1 MNSNIEKKNVD
12 KSDKT
17 KIFTKEFMKPASEI
31 QKRTTILL
39 TEQGSE
45 SLDWI
50 RTNSKRKINSI
61 IDKLCEL
68 ISKNADDKH
77 RIWEDIIIESA
88 KDQKD
93 NKYLKRKSIV
103 LSQKSLKILNDIA
116 KKSKIPRDSIINSY
130 LLILTN
136 ILKHS
141 DEERRKNHEKAF
153 TKIEELYST
162 MAKVEKE
169 LNELLDEDDPIIEDF
184 RIAMV
189 HIMNLSQALKDEL

>member
-61 IDKLCEL
+61 IDKLWEL
-68 ISKNADDKH
+68 ISV
-77 RIWEDIIIESA
+77 
-88 KDQKD
+88 Q
-93 NKYLKRKSIV
+93 
-103 LSQKSLKILNDIA
+103 
-116 KKSKIPRDSIINSY
+116 P
-130 LLILTN
+130 
-136 ILKHS
+136 
-141 DEERRKNHEKAF
+141 
-153 TKIEELYST
+153 
-162 MAKVEKE
+162 
-169 LNELLDEDDPIIEDF
+169 
-184 RIAMV
+184 
-189 HIMNLSQALKDEL
+189 